1 MELLEKYLYQV
12 GRHLLKKDKEDTL
25 NELKSLIL
33 DQLDEKLEQGVSE
46 DEALTEIITT
56 IGEPRMVAY
65 RYRNINP
72 LISRELEMIMYTIIK
87 SIAIAIPIGI
97 MVAKTVEFVT
107 QETNFTAMD
116 LFLNWAYSIPSVL
129 TAVITS
135 IGVVFFIFLMIERYA
150 DTSKLEQFVY
160 DPKTLPPLPK
170 KVFRVSIFE
179 IVFMV
184 LGSVAFLYILN
195 FNQGLISIADGSGI
209 KRPLLNEN
217 FENILPFINL
227 NIFLGLGYSLINLG
241 KRRKTKATKTLEF
254 FHNVF
259 NAIILFYFAS
269 NNVFDSVLVEDHN
282 LQFLKNGFRVVM
294 YVLSV
299 VSLIGAITEYIKMF
313 MDRD

>member
-179 IVFMV
+179 IVLMI
-184 LGSVAFLYILN
+184 LGSVVFLYVLN

>member
-1 MELLEKYLYQV
+1 
-12 GRHLLKKDKEDTL
+12 
-25 NELKSLIL
+25 
-33 DQLDEKLEQGVSE
+33 
-46 DEALTEIITT
+46 
-56 IGEPRMVAY
+56 MVAY

-179 IVFMV
+179 IVFILSSSDIV
-184 LGSVAFLYILN
+184 PLATIRSKLVAIVAIPLSNDFSETS
-195 FNQGLISIADGSGI
+195 ISLTVN
-209 KRPLLNEN
+209 PL
-217 FENILPFINL
+217 
-227 NIFLGLGYSLINLG
+227 
-241 KRRKTKATKTLEF
+241 
-254 FHNVF
+254 
-259 NAIILFYFAS
+259 
-269 NNVFDSVLVEDHN
+269 
-282 LQFLKNGFRVVM
+282 
-294 YVLSV
+294 
-299 VSLIGAITEYIKMF
+299 
-313 MDRD
+313 